1 MKHFTIKSRLYIIY
15 YAIIAIQAL
24 ACFVFFQYDYPYHF
38 FYKEQNQIFLMSWS
52 YIATYFTKPA
62 WAACLIGDF
71 LTQFYYYLYAGAII
85 LTLSLL
91 TMGDII
97 RRALQR
103 AGLHAGIS
111 FFIAII
117 AMILEAVC
125 HFKAEFRLA
134 STMSVIGGAAMFF
147 AVSYIIRMD
156 RIRKLRF
163 MNDAIIVTFT
173 AITYWMFGYGW
184 IVFVLFSMISGWIFI
199 SWKTGVGRI
208 IYIPLFILCI
218 PLTQKQYL
226 LNAKENYTYPGIGE
240 LAKPEMELEDYLAV
254 DNEYYFGH
262 YNEVMYMCGKMDT
275 IPEQMSFFYNLALA
289 QKGQLANYVSL
300 DRPTNLGTFYHVNS
314 KTPIL
319 IIKMTNELYYVLG
332 DMTLTERA
340 AMLANVF
347 SPDNRNVRMIKR
359 LAEANLI
366 SNDIPAATKYLRIL
380 DNTLVYKQW
389 AADHTPGMQTPDVK
403 AEIAKKRQYINKT
416 DTLRLNDNCRMVL
429 LELLKSNPRN
439 EIALDYLLCSDLQAH
454 EIGVFMDDYNKY
466 YALQKRSMQPLLYR
480 QAVDFYNQNN
490 PNKKQK

>member
-1 MKHFTIKSRLYIIY
+1 MRKISLKSILSKPYYFIIILL
-15 YAIIAIQAL
+15 AIC
-24 ACFVFFQYDYPYHF
+24 CFVFFQFYYSYHF

-117 AMILEAVC
+117 AMILEAIC

-147 AVSYIIRMD
+147 VVSYVVRID
-156 RIRKLRF
+156 RIRKLRLLI
-163 MNDAIIVTFT
+163 DIIIVTS
-173 AITYWMFGYGW
+173 AVITYWMFGYGW
-184 IVFVLFSMISGWIFI
+184 LIFI
-199 SWKTGVGRI
+199 LLSIFSAFKYINIKTAIRRM
-208 IYIPLFILCI
+208 IYIPIFMLCI
-218 PLTQKQYL
+218 GYTQKQYL
-226 LNAKENYTYPGIGE
+226 LDAKDNYTYPGIGE
-240 LAKPEMELEDYLAV
+240 LTKPNMKLEQYFAV
-254 DNEYYFGH
+254 DNQYYFGH
-262 YNEVMYMCGKMDT
+262 YNKVVNLCNKMDS
-275 IPEQMSFFYNLALA
+275 IPEQVCFYYNLSLA
-289 QKGQLANYVSL
+289 RLGVLAEMMTLEKSTV
-300 DRPTNLGTFYHVNS
+300 LGTFYHINS
-314 KTPIL
+314 NTQIL
-319 IIKMTNELYYVLG
+319 TIKMMNELYYLLG

-359 LAEANLI
+359 LAEANLVG
-366 SNDIPAATKYLRIL
+366 NDIPAAMKYLRIL

-389 AADHTPGMQTPDVK
+389 AADHTPGTQTPDVK

-466 YALQKRSMQPLLYR
+466 YALQKRSTQPLLYR